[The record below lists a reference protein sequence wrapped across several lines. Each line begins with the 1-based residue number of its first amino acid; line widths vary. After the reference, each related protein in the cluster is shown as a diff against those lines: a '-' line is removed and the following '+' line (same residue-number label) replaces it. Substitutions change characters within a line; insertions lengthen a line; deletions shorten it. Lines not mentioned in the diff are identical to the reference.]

1 MGVEFQKGQTKKKEY
16 LYIRWSYKKVTGNN
30 FLSNLKVKERLNL
43 EHQLNIKL
51 PILLYET

>member
-43 EHQLNIKL
+43 EHQLHIKL
-51 PILLYET
+51 PVLLYET